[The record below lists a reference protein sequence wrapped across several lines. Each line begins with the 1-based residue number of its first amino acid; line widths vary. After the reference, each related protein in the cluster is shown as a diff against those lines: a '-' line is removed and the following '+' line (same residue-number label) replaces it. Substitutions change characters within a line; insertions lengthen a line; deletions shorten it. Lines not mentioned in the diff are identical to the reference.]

1 MEKRSIGSLQV
12 SVVGLGCNNFGWRT
26 GAEATQAVMDAAVDS
41 GINFFDTADMY
52 GTGESEEYMGRA
64 IGARRKGLVLA
75 TKFGFSMGEGKEGAS
90 PAYVRAA
97 AEASLQR
104 LKTDVIDLLYIHKP
118 DPATPIGDTLD
129 ALNGLVKAGKVRE
142 IGCSNFSA
150 DQLREAEAAT
160 KSGATRLVCLQN
172 EYSMIN
178 RAPEADVLPEC
189 AKQGISFVPYFPL
202 ANGLLSGKYR
212 KGRPMP
218 ENSRGKDA
226 WGPSVF
232 TDQNLDL
239 VEDLVKFSEKHG
251 RTLLE
256 LAISWLAC
264 QPTVASV
271 IAGAKTPEQ
280 VKANAAAG
288 GWKLTKAELQ
298 EVNSILTQAAVHA
311 V

>member
-1 MEKRSIGSLQV
+1 MEKRKIGSLEV

-26 GAEATQAVMDAAVDS
+26 GKEATQAVMDAAIDA

-52 GTGESEEYMGRA
+52 DTGESEEFMGRA
-64 IGARRKGLVLA
+64 IGGRRKNLVLA
-75 TKFGFSMGEGKEGAS
+75 TKFGFSMGEGKSGAS

-97 AEASLQR
+97 ADASLKR
-104 LKTDVIDLLYIHKP
+104 LKTDVIDLLYIHTP
-118 DPATPIGDTLD
+118 DPATPIGDTLE

-150 DQLREAEAAT
+150 DQLREAQTAT
-160 KSGATRLVCLQN
+160 RSGAARFVCLQN
-172 EYSMIN
+172 EYSLIN
-178 RAPEADVLPEC
+178 RGPEADVLPEC
-189 AKQGISFVPYFPL
+189 SRQGMAFVPYFPL

-212 KGRPMP
+212 KGHPLP

-232 TDQNLDL
+232 TDRNLDL
-239 VEDLVKFSEKHG
+239 VEDLIQFTEKHG

-256 LAISWLAC
+256 LAVSWLAC
-264 QPTVASV
+264 QPNVPSV
-271 IAGAKTPEQ
+271 IAGAKTTEQ

-288 GWKLTKAELQ
+288 GWKLSKTELQ
-298 EVNSILTQAAVHA
+298 DVDSILMQAV
-311 V
+311 